1 MIKGGTGND
10 TIRIG
15 QGGVGLVGA
24 IGTIDGG
31 AGTDSI
37 ILDDVDHLAAFEKTY
52 TAFAGIVASVQY
64 SSGDVIA
71 VTTGVAA
78 LGGGFT
84 KVNVGSALPS
94 IAILTTLTAVSTSAL
109 AESLYGNTVV
119 GNISVYDTDGN
130 AGTDGD
136 LIIGISGGANRT
148 KAVGIRI
155 IGGDELI
162 TTTKIGKQSASLVNI
177 TVAQQGTLGYN
188 IPVG

>member
-1 MIKGGTGND
+1 MEQSD
-10 TIRIG
+10 LSM
-15 QGGVGLVGA
+15 VV
-24 IGTIDGG
+24 
-31 AGTDSI
+31 
-37 ILDDVDHLAAFEKTY
+37 LALTRSFSMTL
-52 TAFAGIVASVQY
+52 TTWLHSRRPTPLSQVFSASVQY

-188 IPVG
+188 ITLG